1 MLPTSIQ
8 SEKGKSLTS
17 ALTPRLSYDSRDHF
31 FNPTEGAKS
40 GLSVK
45 TAGLGVMYDSSS
57 PTSAGAGIILYSR
70 IQTGVAPMCCR
81 WEVP

>member
-1 MLPTSIQ
+1 MRSGVSYDLTMRISKMSDANAPTSIQ

-40 GLSVK
+40 GISVK
-45 TAGLGVMYDSSS
+45 TAGLG
-57 PTSAGAGIILYSR
+57 G
-70 IQTGVAPMCCR
+70 
-81 WEVP
+81 